1 MKHRIVVLG
10 AGYAGAFATGN
21 LARRL
26 SPADTEIT
34 VVNAAP
40 DFVERMRLHQLASG
54 QDLTT
59 RPLAD
64 VFAGTGVR
72 LRVARVTSID
82 PERRTVTVTG
92 ETGAVAADGE
102 AGVRELTYDTLL
114 YALGSS
120 VSHHGVPGAAE
131 YAYDVAG
138 RASALRLRERLTAL
152 GEGGSVLVVGEG
164 LTGIETAT
172 ELAESRPDLSVALA
186 ARGELGAW
194 LSPKAR
200 RHLRRAFDRLG
211 VTVHEHTTVAA
222 VEPARA
228 IAADGTSLPADVTV
242 WSAGFAVHPIA
253 AAAGLRVSGTGQ
265 IVVDRTMR
273 SVSHPDVYA
282 AGDSAYAIGENGR
295 PLPMSCASA
304 GYTNMQ
310 ATAAIIARLTGREVP
325 TVGLKYHGN
334 HISLG
339 RRDAIF
345 QAVDGEVRS
354 RSWYLG
360 GRTTARLKAGVLK
373 GAALGIAHPTFG
385 MPKRRRRLVAVPDGG
400 GVRAAST
407 KATGP
412 KTADAHT
419 TDPKTTRVNTTSA
432 KSAGVKS
439 AGVKSAGAK
448 SVGVKSAGAKS
459 VGVKSAG
466 AKSAGVKSAG
476 ANVTA

>member
-10 AGYAGAFATGN
+10 AGYAGAFAAGN

-40 DFVERMRLHQLASG
+40 EFVERMRLHQLAVG
-54 QDLTT
+54 QDLTF
-59 RPLAD
+59 RRLAD

-72 LRVARVTSID
+72 LRLARVTGVA
-82 PERRTVTVTG
+82 PERRTVSVTG
-92 ETGAVAADGE
+92 EDGDGE
-102 AGVRELTYDTLL
+102 LAYDTLL

-120 VSHHGVPGAAE
+120 VAHHGVPGVAE
-131 YAYDVAG
+131 HAFDVTG
-138 RASALRLRERLTAL
+138 LSSALRLRERLAGL
-152 GEGGSVLVVGEG
+152 DRGSTVLVVGEG

-172 ELAESRPDLSVALA
+172 EFAESRPDLSVALA

-211 VTVHEHTTVAA
+211 VTVHEHTAVEA

-228 IAADGTSLPADVTV
+228 VAADGTSLPADVTV

-253 AAAGLRVSGTGQ
+253 AASGLEVAETGQ

-273 SVSHPDVYA
+273 SLSHPDVYA
-282 AGDSAYAIGENGR
+282 AGDCAYAIGENGR

-304 GYTNMQ
+304 GATNMQ
-310 ATAAIIARLTGREVP
+310 ATAAIVARLTGAEVP
-325 TVGLKYHGN
+325 TTELKYYGN

-345 QAVDGEVRS
+345 QMVDGDVRAK
-354 RSWYLG
+354 SWYLG
-360 GRTTARLKAGVLK
+360 GRTAARLKAGVLK
-373 GAALGIAHPTFG
+373 GAGWGVAHPTFG
-385 MPKRRRRLVAVPDGG
+385 MPKHRRRLTTVPD
-400 GVRAAST
+400 
-407 KATGP
+407 P
-412 KTADAHT
+412 
-419 TDPKTTRVNTTSA
+419 
-432 KSAGVKS
+432 
-439 AGVKSAGAK
+439 AGA
-448 SVGVKSAGAKS
+448 SDRAGART
-459 VGVKSAG
+459 
-466 AKSAGVKSAG
+466 
-476 ANVTA
+476 TA